1 MNTTLSTDEIN
12 RIVYAYHHDPF
23 QVLGAHPVEIKGEPA
38 IAIRAFLPQA
48 AEAAVLVDDDAYP
61 MSRVHAQGLYEALL
75 DDHDEIPSYRIRA
88 TDEEGHTWTFVD
100 PYSFWPVLT
109 DFDLQLLGE
118 GNDDRSYE
126 KLGAHLREIDGVEGT
141 LFAVWAPNAQ
151 RVSVVG
157 NFNQWDGRRHPMRVR
172 GGSGIWELFL
182 PAIGQGELYKYEIKA
197 REGYVLV
204 KADPHGYAAEVR
216 PRTASMVYQIDGYAW
231 GDGAWMEARRSKDQL
246 AAPFSIYEVHLG
258 SWMRV
263 PEEGNRFLTYRELAN
278 KLVAYVKDLGYTH
291 VELLP
296 VAEHPFDASWGYQ
309 VIGYYAPTS
318 RYGTPTDFQYFVD
331 TMHQNGIGVILDW
344 VPAHFP
350 RDPHGLVRFDGTPL
364 YEYGDPRKG
373 EHRDWGTLVFNY
385 GRNEVRNFLTSNGLF
400 WLDKYHVDGLRVDAV
415 ASMLYLDYSREPG
428 EWTPNQYGGNENLEA
443 IDFVR
448 RFNELCYQ
456 YYPGIVTI
464 AEESTAFGGVS
475 RPTYLGGLG
484 FSMKWNMGW
493 MNDTLRYISKEPIH
507 RKFHHNDLT
516 FGLIY
521 AFTENFVLVIS
532 HDEVVHGKRAMLDK
546 MPGDMW
552 QQFANLRLYYTFM
565 WTHPGKKLLFMGQ
578 DFGQWHEWNEAASL
592 DWDLLQWEPHRKL
605 QYFVSDLNKLY
616 AAQPALYQRDFT
628 SDGFEWIDFSD
639 WENSILC
646 YIRRAADPGDYLVVA
661 CNFTPVPRQGYRV
674 GVPEHC
680 LYREVLNSDAPAYW
694 GSGMGNMGGFWSDPV
709 PWHGRPCSLNLTLPP
724 LAAVVFKPEREEAA
738 Q

>member
-23 QVLGAHPVEIKGEPA
+23 QVLGAHPVEIEGEPA

-48 AEAAVLVDDDAYP
+48 AEAAVLVDDDAYL
-61 MSRVHAQGLYEALL
+61 MSRVHERGLYEALL
-75 DDHDEIPSYRIRA
+75 ADHEEIPRYRIRA
-88 TDEEGHTWTFVD
+88 TDDEGHTWTFVD

-118 GNDDRSYE
+118 GTDHRSYE
-126 KLGAHLREIDGVEGT
+126 KLGAHVREIDGVQGT

-157 NFNQWDGRRHPMRVR
+157 HFNQWDGRRHPMRVR

-182 PAIGQGELYKYEIKA
+182 PAIGQGELYKYEIKT
-197 REGYVLV
+197 REGYVLA
-204 KADPHGYAAEVR
+204 KADPHAYAAEVR
-216 PRTASMVYQIDGYAW
+216 PRTASMVYEIDGYEW
-231 GDGAWMEARRSKDQL
+231 EDGAWMEARRSKDQL
-246 AAPFSIYEVHLG
+246 AAPFAIYEVHLG

-263 PEEGNRFLTYRELAN
+263 PEEGNHFLTYRELAD

-291 VELLP
+291 IELLP

-350 RDPHGLVRFDGTPL
+350 RDPHGLARFDGTAL

-373 EHRDWGTLVFNY
+373 EHREWGTLVFNY

-428 EWTPNQYGGNENLEA
+428 EWTPNKYGGNENLEA
-443 IDFVR
+443 IDFIR
-448 RFNELCYQ
+448 QFNELCYR

-507 RKFHHNDLT
+507 RRFHHNDLT

-552 QQFANLRLYYTFM
+552 QQFANLRLYYSFM

-578 DFGQWHEWNEAASL
+578 DFGQWHEWNEATSL

-605 QYFVSDLNKLY
+605 QFFMSDLNDLY

-646 YIRRAADPGDYLVVA
+646 YIRRAADPDDYLVVA
-661 CNFTPVPRQGYRV
+661 SNFTPVPRQGYRV

-680 LYREVLNSDAPAYW
+680 MYREILNSDAVAYW

-709 PWHGRPCSLNLTLPP
+709 PWHGRPYSLNLTLPP
-724 LAAVVFKPEREEAA
+724 LAAVVFKPER
-738 Q
+738 